1 MAKQVLLVIAYQ
13 EYQPIEYGI
22 PKKSL
27 EDAGIMVVT
36 ASDKLGTALATDDHK
51 VLVDVEL
58 SSTQAD
64 RYDGIFF
71 IGGSGALEHLDNQT
85 SYKLIQDAYKLN
97 KLFGAIC
104 ISPRILAHAGVL
116 RNRKAT
122 GWDEDNQL
130 TAIFNKYQVTYVK
143 EPVVVDGNII
153 TAVGPKAA
161 FEFGQAIIA
170 GLKTGNYHRT

>member
-13 EYQPIEYGI
+13 EYQPIEYGV

-36 ASDKLGTALATDDHK
+36 ASNKLGTALATNDHK

-58 SSTQAD
+58 SNTRAD
-64 RYDGIFF
+64 FYDGIFF
-71 IGGSGALEHLDNQT
+71 IGGSGALENLDNQT
-85 SYKLIQDAYKLN
+85 SYTLIQDAYKLN

-104 ISPRILAHAGVL
+104 ISSRILAHAGVL

-122 GWDEDNQL
+122 GWNGDNQL
-130 TAIFNKYQVTYVK
+130 TSIFNEYQVTYVK
-143 EPVVVDGNII
+143 QPVVVDGNII
-153 TAVGPKAA
+153 TAVGPHVA
-161 FEFGQAIIA
+161 FEFGQAIITA
-170 GLKTGNYHRT
+170 LNNR